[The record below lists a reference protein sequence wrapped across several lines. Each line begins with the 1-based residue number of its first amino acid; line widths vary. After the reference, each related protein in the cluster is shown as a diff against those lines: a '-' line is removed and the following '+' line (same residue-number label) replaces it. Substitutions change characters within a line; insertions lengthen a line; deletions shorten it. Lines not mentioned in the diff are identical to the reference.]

1 MEGALARLQT
11 EHPDLMAL
19 INAHPE
25 EFWQVLNG
33 DVNAA
38 LMAEGEEDEDD
49 EEGTGEEEAG
59 AALTDADEAAI
70 DRVSGCLCCGEE
82 EVVGFMMS

>member
-25 EFWQVLNG
+25 EFWQALNG
-33 DVNAA
+33 DLSGA
-38 LMAEGEEDEDD
+38 LMAEGDDEDEE

-70 DRVSGCLCCGEE
+70 DRVRARGRGGEK
-82 EVVGFMMS
+82 

>member
-33 DVNAA
+33 DLSGA
-38 LMAEGEEDEDD
+38 LMAEGDEEEDDE

-70 DRVSGCLCCGEE
+70 DRVSGRNGQ
-82 EVVGFMMS
+82 